1 MQNNTSQLE
10 FSTMYRSLSA
20 LNQKYIQAI
29 IAALRFTQLQQV
41 NTEHEIGTGRVN
53 KNTQHAS

>member
-29 IAALRFTQLQQV
+29 IAALRFTQLQQ
-41 NTEHEIGTGRVN
+41 EIGTGRVN
-53 KNTQHAS
+53 KNTPHAS